1 ATVSGAGAGGSPGWT
16 AGGRTRPVTYSGSRP
31 LPVTKSR
38 TVRLGLGPRVT
49 LAWMSWADDPGP
61 LTTTW
66 QLLQVRSVRV
76 YRPWASVVVWTP
88 PRRGSPTLTTAPAS
102 GARPPA
108 GSPPGPNG
116 TTWVTVPRRAR
127 WAEGGGFVPA

>member
-1 ATVSGAGAGGSPGWT
+1 
-16 AGGRTRPVTYSGSRP
+16 
-31 LPVTKSR
+31 
-38 TVRLGLGPRVT
+38 
-49 LAWMSWADDPGP
+49 

-127 WAEGGGFVPA
+127 WAEGGGFVPARSAAVTTSASPVRVGTRIVTSATASAFSPPFS